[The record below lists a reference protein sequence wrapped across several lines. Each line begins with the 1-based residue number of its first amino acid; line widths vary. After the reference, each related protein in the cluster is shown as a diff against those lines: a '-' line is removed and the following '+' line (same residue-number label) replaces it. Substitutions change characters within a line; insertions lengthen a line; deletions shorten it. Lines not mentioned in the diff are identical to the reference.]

1 MTAEIKGSISD
12 FISGIKNYD
21 NNLAIAISKCDK
33 RTESEIS
40 EIADKIQETAQNLF
54 FNEVNIAKV
63 SKMNPEETTA
73 EMVEVINNFDTQSI
87 FNQTVAV
94 DVVSMI
100 DKCLS
105 ALKIK
110 KSGLQLD
117 NDEIEKA
124 INAKKQ
130 AKEKLEHKLQTETGR
145 LNNKMDNSRMEI
157 YQNVQNALNSNLN
170 DLAVAAQSGG
180 DVFNSKVN
188 SIIRP
193 ILMTSIQGAVEQN
206 YSEFIDELDINSM
219 MGNTID
225 FDNINVVNDSLNNIK
240 ENMEGMDKD
249 KFGTVFKSIA
259 SVLAIVT
266 NFVSPILELAVVFLP
281 DIFKIFSAFGNSEEK
296 KLEQIRNKIQSEAIP
311 QIMSKLEP
319 EIRKELDNI
328 QNEMMIQIENNVK
341 ELLDVETEAL
351 EKLVQDRNEKQ
362 NTYDNEMQEIANDI
376 KTVEDIRRKY
386 IA

>member
-1 MTAEIKGSISD
+1 
-12 FISGIKNYD
+12 
-21 NNLAIAISKCDK
+21 
-33 RTESEIS
+33 
-40 EIADKIQETAQNLF
+40 
-54 FNEVNIAKV
+54 
-63 SKMNPEETTA
+63 
-73 EMVEVINNFDTQSI
+73 
-87 FNQTVAV
+87 
-94 DVVSMI
+94 
-100 DKCLS
+100 
-105 ALKIK
+105 
-110 KSGLQLD
+110 
-117 NDEIEKA
+117 
-124 INAKKQ
+124 
-130 AKEKLEHKLQTETGR
+130 
-145 LNNKMDNSRMEI
+145 MDNSRMEI

>member
-1 MTAEIKGSISD
+1 
-12 FISGIKNYD
+12 
-21 NNLAIAISKCDK
+21 
-33 RTESEIS
+33 
-40 EIADKIQETAQNLF
+40 
-54 FNEVNIAKV
+54 
-63 SKMNPEETTA
+63 MNPEETTA

-341 ELLDVETEAL
+341 ELLMLKQRHLKNLFKTEMKSKIL
-351 EKLVQDRNEKQ
+351 MTMKCKRLQM
-362 NTYDNEMQEIANDI
+362 T
-376 KTVEDIRRKY
+376 
-386 IA
+386 

>member
-1 MTAEIKGSISD
+1 
-12 FISGIKNYD
+12 
-21 NNLAIAISKCDK
+21 
-33 RTESEIS
+33 
-40 EIADKIQETAQNLF
+40 
-54 FNEVNIAKV
+54 
-63 SKMNPEETTA
+63 
-73 EMVEVINNFDTQSI
+73 
-87 FNQTVAV
+87 
-94 DVVSMI
+94 
-100 DKCLS
+100 
-105 ALKIK
+105 
-110 KSGLQLD
+110 
-117 NDEIEKA
+117 
-124 INAKKQ
+124 
-130 AKEKLEHKLQTETGR
+130 
-145 LNNKMDNSRMEI
+145 
-157 YQNVQNALNSNLN
+157 
-170 DLAVAAQSGG
+170 
-180 DVFNSKVN
+180 
-188 SIIRP
+188 
-193 ILMTSIQGAVEQN
+193 
-206 YSEFIDELDINSM
+206 
-219 MGNTID
+219 
-225 FDNINVVNDSLNNIK
+225 
-240 ENMEGMDKD
+240 MDKD

-296 KLEQIRNKIQSEAIP
+296 KLEQIRNKIQSEAMP